1 MKNEKSVYFF
11 FMIYLIIVLINEI
24 TDLKCGADQLSIKV
38 GKIDSV
44 ETEKK
49 IREMTMKN
57 FPQ

>member
-1 MKNEKSVYFF
+1 MKNEKSVNFF

-49 IREMTMKN
+49 KSGR
-57 FPQ
+57 